1 MPNLYPGGVR
11 TFLMIVERPKW
22 RLAGTA
28 IVALLLVVALHLG
41 LNSGYVR
48 GWVLERVKKTLVA
61 QFGDLELGDRFSVD
75 WVGRVTAGPLTL
87 RDEQGTIFSA
97 ASVTVRL
104 AYLPLLTGRVV
115 PAAITL
121 DKPELDL
128 DLAREVFKH
137 LLENR
142 RAKPREPAHA
152 EQRTFPE
159 IRIWANDVR
168 LKTGRAGL
176 QRFLQGFD
184 PLSGK
189 LTVRKSAADWRI
201 EGNLRFSD
209 DGRSRLDA
217 QTTSDGGVKLKM
229 SWQAP
234 HVARMFDRHNDL
246 PLTVKEGEL
255 LVSLEVEA
263 EQNFRRGTASCVARV
278 QKLQLG
284 GERLDSQTI
293 GPVDLS
299 GGATVNWDGDAGNT
313 HLAKTEV
320 GISGYAPLP
329 FEMTGRLDLWPEP
342 RIDIEAAIHKLDF
355 PRLLRAL
362 PPQLSPG
369 REVPVMT
376 GAVNGQFA
384 LKGPVFQP
392 DKLDLA
398 AKLDL
403 TNLHPTQASSIPL
416 LNSFEYRPADE
427 HGSGPAILVGEK
439 NPDFVSLARI
449 PAFLVG
455 AVTLSE
461 DAGFWAHRGFDFQE
475 IKESLVDAAEEKRFR
490 GASTITQQLAKNLY
504 FSREKTYARKIREA
518 IATLTLEASLPKSR
532 ILEIYLNIIE
542 WGPGIYGVA
551 QAAQHYFGCDVSQL
565 TPKQAAFLASVIPNP
580 IKYHVYYRQGAL
592 SEVWEK
598 RVHELLSKMRDRGVV
613 TEDEFIQA
621 DETPIVFASSHQ
633 AESR

>member
-1 MPNLYPGGVR
+1 
-11 TFLMIVERPKW
+11 MIVERPKW
-22 RLAGTA
+22 RLAGA
-28 IVALLLVVALHLG
+28 AMVALLLVVALHLG

-48 GWVLERVKKTLVA
+48 GWALARVKQHLVA

-75 WVGRVTAGPLTL
+75 WIGRVTAGPLTL
-87 RDEQGTIFSA
+87 RDERGTIFSA

-142 RAKPREPAHA
+142 RARPREPARA
-152 EQRTFPE
+152 ERRTFPE
-159 IRIWANDVR
+159 IGISA
-168 LKTGRAGL
+168 RAGL
-176 QRFLQGFD
+176 QRLLQGFD

-189 LTVRKSAADWRI
+189 LTLRESATDWRM

-209 DGRSRLDA
+209 DGRSRLAA
-217 QTTSDGGVKLKM
+217 QTTSDGRAKLNVN
-229 SWQAP
+229 WQAP
-234 HVARMFDRHNDL
+234 HAARMFDQHNDL

-255 LVSLEVEA
+255 LVDLEVEA

-299 GGATVNWDGDAGNT
+299 GGATVHWDGTAGNI

-329 FEMTGRLDLWPEP
+329 LEMAGRLDGWPEP

-369 REVPVMT
+369 GEVPVMT
-376 GAVNGQFA
+376 GVVNGQFA

-403 TNLHPTQASSIPL
+403 TSLHPAQASSIPL
-416 LNSFEYRPADE
+416 LNSFEYRPAGE

-439 NPDFVSLARI
+439 NPNFIPLAGI
-449 PAFLVG
+449 PPFLVG

-542 WGPGIYGVA
+542 WGPEIYGVA
-551 QAAQHYFGCDVSQL
+551 QAAQHYFGCEVSRL
-565 TPKQAAFLASVIPNP
+565 TPKQAAFLATVIPNP

-613 TEDEFIQA
+613 SEEEFIQA
-621 DETPIVFASSHQ
+621 DETPIRFASPPQ

>member
-1 MPNLYPGGVR
+1 MV
-11 TFLMIVERPKW
+11 VERPKW
-22 RLAGTA
+22 RLAGA
-28 IVALLLVVALHLG
+28 ALVALLLVVALHLG

-48 GWVLERVKKTLVA
+48 VWALAKVTTSLVA
-61 QFGDLELGDRFSVD
+61 QFGDLRLGDRFSVD
-75 WVGRVTAGPLTL
+75 WIGRVTAGPLTL
-87 RDEQGTIFSA
+87 RDERGTIFSA
-97 ASVTVRL
+97 ASVTVRP

-128 DLAREVFKH
+128 DLARETFKH

-152 EQRTFPE
+152 DQRTFPE
-159 IRIWANDVR
+159 ISIWANEVR
-168 LKTGRAGL
+168 LKTARPAL
-176 QRFLQGFD
+176 QRFLQAFD

-189 LTVRKSAADWRI
+189 LTLTRLATDWRM

-209 DGRSRLDA
+209 DGRSTIHA
-217 QTTSDGGVKLKM
+217 QTTSDGRVKLKM

-234 HVARMFDRHNDL
+234 HAARMFDQHNDL
-246 PLTVKEGEL
+246 TVKDGEL
-255 LVSLEVEA
+255 LVDLDVEA

-278 QKLQLG
+278 QKLRLG

-299 GGATVNWDGDAGNT
+299 GGATVNWDGAAGNI

-329 FEMTGRLDLWPEP
+329 LEMAGRLDLRPEP
-342 RIDIEAAIHKLDF
+342 RIDVEAAIHQLDF

-369 REVPVMT
+369 GEVPVMT
-376 GAVNGQFA
+376 GVVNGQFA
-384 LKGPVFQP
+384 LKGPLSQP
-392 DKLDLA
+392 DDLDLA

-403 TNLHPTQASSIPL
+403 TGLHATQGSSIPL
-416 LNSFEYRPADE
+416 LNSFEYRPAGE
-427 HGSGPAILVGEK
+427 NGSGPAILVGER
-439 NPDFVSLARI
+439 NPNFVPLGRI
-449 PAFLVG
+449 PPFLVG
-455 AVTLSE
+455 AVTVSE

-475 IKESLVDAAEEKRFR
+475 IKDSLVDAAEEKRFR

-518 IATLTLEASLPKSR
+518 IATLALEASLPKAR

-542 WGPGIYGVA
+542 WGPEIYGVA
-551 QAAQHYFGCDVSQL
+551 QAAQHYFGCDVSRL
-565 TPKQAAFLASVIPNP
+565 TPKQAAFLATVIPNP
-580 IKYHVYYRQGAL
+580 VKYHVYYRRGAL

-598 RVHELLSKMRDRGVV
+598 RVHELLLKMRERGVL
-613 TEDEFIQA
+613 TEEEFIQA
-621 DETPIVFASSHQ
+621 EETPISFASSPQ

>member
-1 MPNLYPGGVR
+1 MV
-11 TFLMIVERPKW
+11 VERPKR
-22 RLAGTA
+22 RLAGA
-28 IVALLLVVALHLG
+28 ALVALLLVVALHLG

-48 GWVLERVKKTLVA
+48 VWALGRVTRSLVA

-75 WVGRVTAGPLTL
+75 WIGRVTAGPLTL
-87 RDEQGTIFSA
+87 RDERGTIFSA

-121 DKPELDL
+121 EKPEVDL
-128 DLAREVFKH
+128 DLAGETFKH

-142 RAKPREPAHA
+142 RAKLREPAHT
-152 EQRTFPE
+152 EQGSCPE
-159 IRIWANDVR
+159 ISIGGDEVH
-168 LKTGRAGL
+168 LKTARPGL

-189 LTVRKSAADWRI
+189 LTLAKSATDWRI
-201 EGNLRFSD
+201 EGSLRFRD
-209 DGRSRLDA
+209 DGRSTIHA
-217 QTTSDGGVKLKM
+217 QTTSDGRVKLKM

-234 HVARMFDRHNDL
+234 HAARMFDQHDGL
-246 PLTVKEGEL
+246 PLTVKDGDL
-255 LVSLEVEA
+255 LVELAVEA

-299 GGATVNWDGDAGNT
+299 GGATVNWDGAAGNIY
-313 HLAKTEV
+313 LAKTEV

-329 FEMTGRLDLWPEP
+329 LELTGRLDLWPEP
-342 RIDIEAAIHKLDF
+342 RVDVKAAIHQLDF

-369 REVPVMT
+369 GEVPVMT
-376 GAVNGQFA
+376 GVVNGQFA
-384 LKGPVFQP
+384 LKGPLSQP
-392 DKLDLA
+392 DDLDLA

-403 TNLHPTQASSIPL
+403 TGLHPTQGSSILL
-416 LNSFEYRPADE
+416 LNSFEYRPAAE
-427 HGSGPAILVGEK
+427 NGSGPAILVGER
-439 NPDFVSLARI
+439 NPNFVPLGRI
-449 PAFLVG
+449 PPFLVD

-475 IKESLVDAAEEKRFR
+475 IKDSLVDAAEEKRFR

-518 IATLTLEASLPKSR
+518 IATLALEASVPKAR
-532 ILEIYLNIIE
+532 LLEIYLNIIE
-542 WGPGIYGVA
+542 WGPEIYGVG
-551 QAAQHYFGCDVSQL
+551 QAAQHYFGCEVSRL
-565 TPKQAAFLASVIPNP
+565 TPKQATFLATVIPNP
-580 IKYHVYYRQGAL
+580 VKYHVYYRRGAL

-598 RVHELLSKMRDRGVV
+598 RVHELLLKMRERDVL
-613 TEDEFIQA
+613 TEEEFIQA
-621 DETPIVFASSHQ
+621 DETPISFASSPQ